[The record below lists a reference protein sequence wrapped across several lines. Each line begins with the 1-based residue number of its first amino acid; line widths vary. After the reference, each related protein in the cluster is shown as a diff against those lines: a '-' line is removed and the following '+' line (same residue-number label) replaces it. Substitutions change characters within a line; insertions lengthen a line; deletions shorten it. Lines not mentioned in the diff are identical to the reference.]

1 MKKKITFQ
9 ASITSFL
16 GFTLI
21 EIMVVVVILAVLAT
35 FVLPSIMERPD
46 EARKVKIMQDLRVIE
61 SSLKLYRLD
70 NFVYPSQDVGL
81 SALVTK
87 PDNAPNWKSYLDRLP
102 KDPWGNDY
110 QYQNPGT
117 NNPIDIYS
125 LGSDGTKGGEGSAK
139 DIGNWELR

>member
-9 ASITSFL
+9 ASITSVL

-117 NNPIDIYS
+117 NNAIDIYS
-125 LGSDGTKGGEGSAK
+125 LGSDGTQGGEGSAK

>member
-1 MKKKITFQ
+1 MNKKIPLQ
-9 ASITSFL
+9 ASIKNVL

-21 EIMVVVVILAVLAT
+21 EIMVVVVILAVIAT
-35 FVLPSIMERPD
+35 FVLPSIMDRPD

-102 KDPWGNDY
+102 KDPWGNNY

-117 NNPIDIYS
+117 NNAIDIYS
-125 LGSDGTKGGEGSAK
+125 LGSDGAKGGEGAAK

>member
-1 MKKKITFQ
+1 
-9 ASITSFL
+9 
-16 GFTLI
+16 
-21 EIMVVVVILAVLAT
+21 MVVVVILAVLAT

-87 PDNAPNWKSYLDRLP
+87 PGNAPNWKSYLDRLP

-117 NNPIDIYS
+117 NNAIDIYS
-125 LGSDGTKGGEGSAK
+125 LGSDGGKGGEGSAK